1 MSSVSVETCGYIKKD
16 MTWVSWGE
24 VWRKE
29 GKMQRQCDRNKAT
42 SWNLAHLHWPFYSQ
56 RSRSRGKIQ
65 PLASP
70 LEFLWWLRS
79 PFHLHE
85 FPHAP
90 HSFSIRLRVSKCL
103 TNGSYFYCMIPYIYG
118 NKKKKWK
125 KGNLRYQP
133 FISSTAFYPPTS
145 LPVQPLLRQPLPV
158 RSRVTLEMRRQSRA
172 VREPGDGECYL
183 NLVRAQGTLHVD
195 FVTPS
200 TNKSLS
206 WKFLAGA
213 VACQGSK
220 LSHSREDTKSWTA
233 RPPGNSLFLF

>member
-1 MSSVSVETCGYIKKD
+1 MLNTYLIISMSSVSVETCGYIKKD

-90 HSFSIRLRVSKCL
+90 HSFSIMLRVSKCL

-118 NKKKKWK
+118 NKKKKMEK
-125 KGNLRYQP
+125 RKLKVSAIYLQYCILPPYLSPCPTPAQTTSPCQESGDSGDEKTEQSCKGAWRRWVLP
-133 FISSTAFYPPTS
+133 ESS
-145 LPVQPLLRQPLPV
+145 
-158 RSRVTLEMRRQSRA
+158 
-172 VREPGDGECYL
+172 
-183 NLVRAQGTLHVD
+183 
-195 FVTPS
+195 
-200 TNKSLS
+200 
-206 WKFLAGA
+206 
-213 VACQGSK
+213 
-220 LSHSREDTKSWTA
+220 
-233 RPPGNSLFLF
+233 